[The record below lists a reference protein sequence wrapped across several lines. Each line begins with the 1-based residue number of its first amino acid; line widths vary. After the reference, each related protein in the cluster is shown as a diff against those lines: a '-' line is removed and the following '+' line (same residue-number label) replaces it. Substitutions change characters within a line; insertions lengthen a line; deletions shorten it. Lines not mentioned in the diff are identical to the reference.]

1 MTVSVTV
8 TLTLTLTVSVTL
20 TVTGSPAAVVGD
32 EPLGHELR
40 ALRLDEPLQL
50 S

>member
-8 TLTLTLTVSVTL
+8 TLTLTVTVTSP
-20 TVTGSPAAVVGD
+20 VTGSPAAVVGD
-32 EPLGHELR
+32 EPLGHELC
-40 ALRLDEPLQL
+40 ALRLDEPLQV

>member
-1 MTVSVTV
+1 MTVSVT
-8 TLTLTLTVSVTL
+8 LTVSV

>member
-8 TLTLTLTVSVTL
+8 TLTLTVTSP
-20 TVTGSPAAVVGD
+20 VTGSPAAVVGD
-32 EPLGHELR
+32 EPLGHELC
-40 ALRLDEPLQL
+40 ALRLDEPLQV